1 MMALSKVS
9 LNCICEGCA
18 LVLAAA
24 TLLLLG
30 IDFGGQIR
38 TWGLIAVIVSIQALV
53 GEKRLSYAACINRY
67 HC

>member
-1 MMALSKVS
+1 M
-9 LNCICEGCA
+9 CEGCA

-38 TWGLIAVIVSIQALV
+38 TWGLTAVIVSIQVLV
-53 GEKRLSYAACINRY
+53 GEKHLPYAACIY
-67 HC
+67 SCHC